1 MKKSLVI
8 GAVASVVMA
17 VSSRGVV
24 AQPPGYGQ
32 GMPPQGQHRMMPQD
46 PFANLGLQESQRK
59 AIDELMANQ
68 QEYREKHMAM
78 MKSQNEKLRE
88 LYKAEKWDADAMTR
102 VYDEMYKERRAMM
115 EKMIETRNAIMDKLN
130 KEQRE
135 KMNSMMP
142 QRPQMQQ

>member
-17 VSSRGVV
+17 VSSLSAM

-32 GMPPQGQHRMMPQD
+32 GMPPQGQHRMMPRD
-46 PFANLGLQESQRK
+46 PFAQLGLRESQRK
-59 AIDELMANQ
+59 AIDELRANQ
-68 QEYREKHMAM
+68 QEYRKKHMAM
-78 MKSQNEKLRE
+78 MQQHNEKLRE

-102 VYDEMYKERRAMM
+102 LYDEMYKERRAMM

-135 KMNSMMP
+135 KMRNMMP
-142 QRPQMQQ
+142 QRPPMQQ